1 LSKNPGVEAKLHAEL
16 AQKLSGR
23 TPALD
28 DLLNL
33 TYTRMV
39 LDDALRL
46 YSPVPLLARDAAV
59 DDELAGYHVPKG
71 TMVVV
76 MPYATH
82 RHPDFWEKSG
92 FRVIREP
99 DVLFPDGCLIGL
111 CRL

>member
-1 LSKNPGVEAKLHAEL
+1 LSKNPGVEAKQHAAL
-16 AQKLSGR
+16 AQKLNGG
-23 TPALD
+23 TPTLD
-28 DLLNL
+28 DLPSL

-39 LDDALRL
+39 LDDALRMIFRCR
-46 YSPVPLLARDAAV
+46 SWRDAAV
-59 DDELAGYHVPKG
+59 DDELAGYHVLKG
-71 TMVVV
+71 KLVVV

-99 DVLFPDGCLIGL
+99 DVLFPGGCLIGL